1 MFGLTCN
8 GEQIAANTCGQQV
21 CHLGRHTMYAAFKA
35 PRQGVVSM
43 EAPAC
48 GDRKLQAFTHD
59 WALKFVY

>member
-1 MFGLTCN
+1 
-8 GEQIAANTCGQQV
+8 
-21 CHLGRHTMYAAFKA
+21 MYAAFKA